1 MKQITCGAVAIL
13 GMLSLAGCYSY
24 ASKDINNSSY
34 DEVQANPVFA
44 TMAVGD
50 SDEVIFRLVNEANN
64 GTLTSYT
71 VTGVPAG
78 IAVHQIPNYR
88 PQFLNDTLNPTG
100 DKTAQAYYI
109 DGLVTGRYTFTVTP
123 TSVNTGVSTTVTV
136 LVQPKNLGP
145 VLSAHT
151 AALGDTITATAPA
164 GTVFTQ
170 ASAISFPSGTVA
182 IISRAPDSTSFRFI
196 AGPAITGPASIT
208 LVGQTNGNGV
218 VIPRTFVSTDSLVS
232 PAIALGNA
240 LSTTSTNFGVPVTI
254 TAPAGLV
261 FSKTSAIT
269 FPTGTIVVASR
280 AADSTSITF
289 IPGPG
294 VSGPATVTKVGI
306 IKGQAVGTFTV
317 ATTNTLT
324 TPALVSVP
332 TTVSTTTPVLGTPMT
347 VTLGGGFRFT
357 KTSTITFGGNAVVI
371 LATSADSSTATVL
384 PTIAETA
391 TGGTVTTGL
400 VAFTNI
406 VLSNANT
413 LNLAAPGDKTVTT
426 STSVFDPNAGTI
438 ATASTIN
445 LAASGSSIFI
455 AGSGALVTSTACG
468 KAGSTDG
475 CQWYKVVVTA
485 STTIDIDDRWQGGS
499 DEGLYILNST
509 GTSVVA
515 DADGAGQVPGNE
527 PETKTVTLAPG
538 TYFFGQVFFGSTSGY
553 DPSVNTVAPT
563 YYLFTIKTH

>member
-1 MKQITCGAVAIL
+1 
-13 GMLSLAGCYSY
+13 
-24 ASKDINNSSY
+24 
-34 DEVQANPVFA
+34 
-44 TMAVGD
+44 
-50 SDEVIFRLVNEANN
+50 
-64 GTLTSYT
+64 
-71 VTGVPAG
+71 
-78 IAVHQIPNYR
+78 
-88 PQFLNDTLNPTG
+88 
-100 DKTAQAYYI
+100 
-109 DGLVTGRYTFTVTP
+109 
-123 TSVNTGVSTTVTV
+123 
-136 LVQPKNLGP
+136 
-145 VLSAHT
+145 
-151 AALGDTITATAPA
+151 
-164 GTVFTQ
+164 
-170 ASAISFPSGTVA
+170 
-182 IISRAPDSTSFRFI
+182 
-196 AGPAITGPASIT
+196 
-208 LVGQTNGNGV
+208 
-218 VIPRTFVSTDSLVS
+218 
-232 PAIALGNA
+232 
-240 LSTTSTNFGVPVTI
+240 
-254 TAPAGLV
+254 
-261 FSKTSAIT
+261 
-269 FPTGTIVVASR
+269 
-280 AADSTSITF
+280 
-289 IPGPG
+289 
-294 VSGPATVTKVGI
+294 
-306 IKGQAVGTFTV
+306 
-317 ATTNTLT
+317 
-324 TPALVSVP
+324 
-332 TTVSTTTPVLGTPMT
+332 
-347 VTLGGGFRFT
+347 
-357 KTSTITFGGNAVVI
+357 
-371 LATSADSSTATVL
+371 
-384 PTIAETA
+384 
-391 TGGTVTTGL
+391 VTTGL